1 MRTISLLLAVSTL
14 AACTLD
20 MSDQAPGPPTA
31 GTAAELTTSSFQID
45 TIRAFPGGIHG
56 MAVTDTGRLYF
67 SDSFGNLGAKRF
79 LYFLD
84 PPYTGS
90 ITATRTSGAIP
101 AGLLFDGGFLYLC
114 DVSAGTVRKLDSRLR
129 VVQQWTAS
137 APWNITRLPD
147 GTLLTVANGG
157 QVQRLQS
164 NGTAT
169 TLFSGL
175 DAPFGIASAGDG
187 TVWISEQ
194 GASAPGRVT
203 RRTLT
208 GAVVETIPYGW
219 DNPEGLHVDDAGDLW
234 IAETSLGQILR
245 YDGVALEL
253 VGQNLGLPV
262 VITRRGP
269 GALLASSANLPA
281 QLLGIDILP

>member
-1 MRTISLLLAVSTL
+1 MRKISLLLAASTL

-20 MSDQAPGPPTA
+20 MDPQPPGPGA
-31 GTAAELTTSSFQID
+31 ASAAAELTTTDVQVS
-45 TIRAFPGGIHG
+45 TIRSFPGGIHG

-67 SDSFGNLGAKRF
+67 TDSFGNLGSKRF

-84 PPYTGS
+84 PPYTGT

-101 AGLLFDGGFLYLC
+101 AGLLFADGFLYLC
-114 DVSAGTVRKLDSRLR
+114 DVSAGTVRKFDSRLR
-129 VVQQWTAS
+129 LVQQWSAL

-147 GTLLTVANGG
+147 GTLITVANGG
-157 QVQRLQS
+157 QVQRLEA

-187 TVWISEQ
+187 TVWVSEQ
-194 GASAPGRVT
+194 GASAPGKVT

-208 GAVVETIPYGW
+208 GTVVETVTYGW
-219 DNPEGLHVDDAGDLW
+219 DNPEGLHVDDAGNLW

-245 YDGVALEL
+245 YDGVTLEV
-253 VGQNLGLPV
+253 VGQSLGLPV
-262 VITRRGP
+262 VITSRGP
-269 GALLASSANLPA
+269 GALLANSANSPA

>member
-1 MRTISLLLAVSTL
+1 
-14 AACTLD
+14 
-20 MSDQAPGPPTA
+20 
-31 GTAAELTTSSFQID
+31 
-45 TIRAFPGGIHG
+45 
-56 MAVTDTGRLYF
+56 
-67 SDSFGNLGAKRF
+67 
-79 LYFLD
+79 
-84 PPYTGS
+84 
-90 ITATRTSGAIP
+90 
-101 AGLLFDGGFLYLC
+101 
-114 DVSAGTVRKLDSRLR
+114 

-157 QVQRLQS
+157 QVQRLEN

-208 GAVVETIPYGW
+208 GAVVDTISYGW

-245 YDGVALEL
+245 YDGVTLQL

>member
-1 MRTISLLLAVSTL
+1 MRTFSLFLAVSTL
-14 AACTLD
+14 VACALEPD
-20 MSDQAPGPPTA
+20 EHALGPAT
-31 GTAAELTTSSFQID
+31 TSAELTATDAQVSA
-45 TIRAFPGGIHG
+45 IRSFPGGIHG

-67 SDSFGNLGAKRF
+67 TDSFGSLGTKRF

-90 ITATRTSGAIP
+90 ITATRISGAIP
-101 AGLLFDGGFLYLC
+101 AGLMFHDGFLYLC
-114 DVSAGTVRKLDSRLR
+114 DVSAGTVRKLDSRQRL
-129 VVQQWTAS
+129 VQQWTAS
-137 APWNITRLPD
+137 QPWNITRLPD
-147 GTLLTVANGG
+147 GTLLTVSNGG
-157 QVQRLQS
+157 QVQRLEN

-187 TVWISEQ
+187 TVWVSEQ

-203 RRTLT
+203 RRTLDGT
-208 GAVVETIPYGW
+208 VVETVPYAW
-219 DNPEGLHVDDAGDLW
+219 DNPEGLHVDDAGHLW
-234 IAETSLGQILR
+234 IAETSLRQILR
-245 YDGVALEL
+245 YDGVALDL

-269 GALLASSANLPA
+269 NALLANSANQPA